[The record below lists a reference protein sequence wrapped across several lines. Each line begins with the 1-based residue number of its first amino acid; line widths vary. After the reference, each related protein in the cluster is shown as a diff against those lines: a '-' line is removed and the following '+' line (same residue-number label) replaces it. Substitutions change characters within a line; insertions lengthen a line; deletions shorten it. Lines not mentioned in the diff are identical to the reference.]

1 MKKIKVPQVV
11 IVGRTNVGKSTLFN
25 RLSDNVKA
33 IALDQEGVTR
43 DFLSDTISWQGRS
56 FELVDTGGISLRK
69 TQDPILA
76 QSRAIAI
83 SLIESADIVLFVVDG
98 KIGLVTEDREIAKLL
113 HKHGKTVFLVINKV
127 DVKDALENEY
137 EFKGLGFANSC
148 FISAAHGKNIAD
160 LLELVVA
167 HLPQPIL
174 IEVEEPAYKVMLL
187 GKPNVGKSSLM
198 NLLLQ
203 KERSI
208 VSEEAGTTREAL
220 VERVKFYQEDIQLAD
235 TPGVRRMRSVTE
247 PLEGMMVQSTMQALK
262 GSDVVLLLIDGSAQA
277 VVDQELKL
285 AFYAFDK
292 QYKALII
299 LFNKADLIDEGI
311 KVRFDHALSEYDF
324 FLKKIVTL
332 SISCKT
338 EKNIGKVLP
347 AVREVWDRYSRE
359 FNQNELTQL
368 FKDASVRRPLY
379 CNKQL
384 LVFYS
389 AHQISTAPITIVL
402 HVNMPI
408 WFGASQL
415 AYYERVLRKEYDLR
429 GVPIKF
435 IVSKR

>member
-1 MKKIKVPQVV
+1 MKKIKIPQVV

-25 RLSDNVKA
+25 RLSENIKA
-33 IALDQEGVTR
+33 ITFDLEGVTR
-43 DFLSDTISWQGRS
+43 DFLRETISWQGRS

-76 QSRAIAI
+76 QARAIAL
-83 SLIESADIVLFVVDG
+83 SLIDSSDIVLFVVDG
-98 KIGLVTEDREIAKLL
+98 KSGLVTEDREIAKLL
-113 HKHGKTVFLVINKV
+113 YKHGKTVILVVNKV
-127 DVKDALENEY
+127 DVKESVENIY
-137 EFKGLGFANSC
+137 EFESLGFSKSC
-148 FISAAHGKNIAD
+148 FISATHAKNIVD
-160 LLELVVA
+160 LLELIVA
-167 HLPQPIL
+167 NLPAPVLVDVQ
-174 IEVEEPAYKVMLL
+174 EPSYKVMLL

-208 VSEEAGTTREAL
+208 VSDVPGTTREAL
-220 VERVKFYQEDIQLAD
+220 VERVTFYQEDIQLAD

-262 GSDVVLLLIDGSAQA
+262 GSDIVLLLIDGSAET

-285 AFYAFDK
+285 AFYAFDS
-292 QYKALII
+292 QYKALMI
-299 LFNKADLIDEGI
+299 LFNKADLIDEAT

-324 FLKKIVTL
+324 FLKKIITL

-338 EKNIGKVLP
+338 GKNVGKILP
-347 AVREVWDRYSRE
+347 AVKELWERHSRQ

-368 FKDASVRRPLY
+368 FKEASVKRPLY
-379 CNKQL
+379 HNKEL

-389 AHQISTAPITIVL
+389 AHQVSTAPITIVL
-402 HVNMPI
+402 HVNMPT
-408 WFGASQL
+408 WFGDSQL
-415 AYYERVLRKEYDLR
+415 AYYEKVLRQKYDLR

-435 IVSKR
+435 IVRSR

>member
-33 IALDQEGVTR
+33 IALDLEGVTR
-43 DFLSDTISWQGRS
+43 DFLRDTIAWQGRS
-56 FELVDTGGISLRK
+56 FELIDTGGISLRR
-69 TQDPILA
+69 TQDSILA
-76 QSRAIAI
+76 QARAIAL
-83 SLIESADIVLFVVDG
+83 SLIESADVVLFVVDG
-98 KIGLVTEDREIAKLL
+98 LNGLVNEDREIAQLL
-113 HKHGKTVFLVINKV
+113 HKHGKKVLLIINKV
-127 DVKDALENEY
+127 DAKDAAENMYGFE
-137 EFKGLGFANSC
+137 GLGFPQTC

-160 LLELVVA
+160 LLEMIVKNLPEPVLV
-167 HLPQPIL
+167 
-174 IEVEEPAYKVMLL
+174 EVEEPAYKVMLL

-262 GSDVVLLLIDGSAQA
+262 NSDIVLLLIDGSAES

-285 AFYAFDK
+285 AFYAFDS
-292 QYKALII
+292 QYKALMI
-299 LFNKADLIDEGI
+299 LFNKADLIDEAT

-324 FLKKIVTL
+324 FLKKVVTL

-338 EKNIGKVLP
+338 GKNVGKIFP
-347 AVREVWDRYSRE
+347 AVKELWDRHSRK

-368 FKDASVRRPLY
+368 FKEASIRKPLY
-379 CNKQL
+379 NNKEL

-389 AHQISTAPITIVL
+389 AHQVSTAPITIVL
-402 HVNMPI
+402 HVNRPL
-408 WFGASQL
+408 WFGDSQL
-415 AYYERVLRKEYDLR
+415 AYYENVLRQKYDLR
-429 GVPIKF
+429 GAPIKF
-435 IVSKR
+435 IVRSR

>member
-25 RLSDNVKA
+25 RLSENVKA

-43 DFLSDTISWQGRS
+43 DFLSDTIAWQGRS
-56 FELVDTGGISLRK
+56 FELVDTGGISLRR

-76 QSRAIAI
+76 QARAIAL
-83 SLIESADIVLFVVDG
+83 SLIESADIILFVVDG
-98 KIGLVTEDREIAKLL
+98 KAGLVTEDREIAQLL
-113 HKHGKTVFLVINKV
+113 HKHGKTVFLVVNKV
-127 DVKDALENEY
+127 DAKDAVDNMY
-137 EFKGLGFANSC
+137 EFEGLGFSKSC
-148 FISAAHGKNIAD
+148 FISAAHGKNIVD
-160 LLELVVA
+160 LLELIVA
-167 HLPQPIL
+167 NLPEPL
-174 IEVEEPAYKVMLL
+174 LVEVEEPAYKVMLL
-187 GKPNVGKSSLM
+187 GKPNVGKSSLL

-203 KERSI
+203 KERAI
-208 VSEEAGTTREAL
+208 VSPEAGTTREAL

-262 GSDVVLLLIDGSAQA
+262 NSDIVLLLVDGSSEA

-285 AFYAFDK
+285 AFYAFDS

-299 LFNKADLIDEGI
+299 LFNKADLIDEAT

-338 EKNIGKVLP
+338 GKNIGKILP
-347 AVREVWDRYSRE
+347 AVGEVWDRHSRE

-368 FKDASVRRPLY
+368 FKEASIRRPLY
-379 CNKQL
+379 NKKQL
-384 LVFYS
+384 LIFYS
-389 AHQISTAPITIVL
+389 AHQVSKAPITIAL
-402 HVNMPI
+402 HVNRPL
-408 WFGASQL
+408 WFGESQL
-415 AYYERVLRKEYDLR
+415 AYYENVLRQKYDLR
-429 GVPIKF
+429 GAPIKF
-435 IVSKR
+435 IVRPR